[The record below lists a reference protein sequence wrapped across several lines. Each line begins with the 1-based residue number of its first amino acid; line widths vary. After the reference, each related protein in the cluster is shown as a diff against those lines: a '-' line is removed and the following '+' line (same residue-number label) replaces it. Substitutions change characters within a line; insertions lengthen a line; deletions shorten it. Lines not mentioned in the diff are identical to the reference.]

1 MKSSAS
7 AKSATR
13 KQINGIIEFLQLQIS
28 NYTMELKKYESLSKF
43 PFSKIAIQSAKNNLE
58 KTINSLQD
66 YEKLK
71 IEYSK
76 RGLI

>member
-28 NYTMELKKYESLSKF
+28 NYTMELKKYESKF
-43 PFSKIAIQSAKNNLE
+43 KSNFKKFN
-58 KTINSLQD
+58 K
-66 YEKLK
+66 
-71 IEYSK
+71 
-76 RGLI
+76 